1 MKRVLPPDVAVPL
14 HETAATRRIEERAQ
28 AALGPQVLMQRAGL
42 AVARLALAV
51 APHARNVWVAAGPG
65 NNGGDGFE
73 AAVHLQRW
81 GKHVEISSLADA
93 TTQPADARE
102 ALRCG
107 RAAGVPIHAGS
118 DIGFTPDLVIDALLG
133 VGARRAPQAA
143 MSELVR
149 RINAAPCPVLAVDVP
164 SGLQADT
171 GALLGAD
178 CVAADHTLSLL
189 TLKPGLFTG
198 AGRDQA
204 GTIWLDSLGI
214 VDADVTPSAW
224 LAGERELRDLSPAR
238 RHAQHKGSFG
248 NVAVVGGARG
258 MSGAAWLAA
267 RAALA
272 AGAGRVYVDVLG
284 QPDATHDPLRPEL
297 MFRAGWARSA
307 PQVLASSLVICGC
320 GGGEAIRAVLPALLS
335 QVPRLVLDADALNA
349 VSTDTSLQRLLK
361 SRALRGHVTVLTPH
375 PLEAARLL
383 GLDTAQVQA
392 DRLQVATRLGR
403 AYDCVV
409 VLKGS
414 GTVVAGPLQPPS
426 VNGTGNAALA
436 SAGTGD
442 VLAGWLG
449 GLWSQLDAL
458 SAQQAA
464 FNAARI
470 AVFLH
475 GQAADHTPTGPLR
488 ASELMERMHALHAAR
503 WATT

>member
-1 MKRVLPPDVAVPL
+1 MTLYVA
-14 HETAATRRIEERAQ
+14 AATRHIENRAQ
-28 AALGPQVLMQRAGL
+28 AALGPHMLMQRAGL
-42 AVARLALAV
+42 AVARLALAI

-81 GKHVEISSLADA
+81 GKHVEISSLADE

-102 ALRCG
+102 ALLRA
-107 RAAGVPIHAGS
+107 RAAGVAIHSGS
-118 DIGFTPDLVIDALLG
+118 IPGFAPDLVIDALLG
-133 VGARRAPQAA
+133 IGARRAPQAA
-143 MSELVR
+143 MGEWVR
-149 RINAAPCPVLAVDVP
+149 RMNAALCPVLAVDVP

-171 GALLGAD
+171 GAMLGAD

-204 GTIWLDSLGI
+204 GTIWLDRLSV
-214 VDADVTPSAW
+214 VDGDAAPSAW
-224 LAGERELRDLSPAR
+224 LAGERELRALGPTR

-248 NVAVVGGARG
+248 NVAVVGGASG

-284 QPDATHDPLRPEL
+284 PQDATHDPLRPEL
-297 MFRAGWARSA
+297 MVRTGWTRSPPA
-307 PQVLASSLVICGC
+307 VLADSLAICGC
-320 GGGEAIRAVLPALLS
+320 GGGDAIRTVLPALLS

-349 VSTDTSLQRLLK
+349 VSVDTSFQRLLK
-361 SRALRGHVTVLTPH
+361 SRAARGHVTVLTPH

-383 GLDTAQVQA
+383 GLDTARVQA
-392 DRLQVATRLGR
+392 DRLGAATQIAR
-403 AYDCVV
+403 AFGCVV

-426 VNGTGNAALA
+426 VNATGNAALA

-449 GLWSQLDAL
+449 GLWSQLDAPA
-458 SAQQAA
+458 AQEDA

-475 GQAADHTPTGPLR
+475 GQAADHAPRGPLR
-488 ASELMERMHALHAAR
+488 ASELIEQMHALHAAC
-503 WATT
+503 WAIA